1 MQVQESVTFM
11 EPPKLSQEQ
20 ISKDTEEG
28 EHVLGSSMPQV
39 DIIPSDLAVKV
50 DKEEVMDENKEAD
63 EVAGRQNMERGLEL
77 NESEAELVDQ
87 NITDETEKRLVEKPS
102 LESPSEATSKTL
114 DEMIQEKPEAEVA
127 PHQEGQESVSLP
139 ESSEVEEKAKEERS
153 LDLTPL
159 KEESCLPTAQDEEET
174 KEQIHKHEEVES
186 DEVTQV
192 SSASPEG
199 ETDVEAKQNEETKAN
214 EEEEQV
220 ADKILRIDESNEVNE
235 EKSAETSVNETEEEH
250 SATVLEE
257 GISKNSEIIVHET
270 ASEEI
275 KNSHEVT
282 GDREKEEDIITLK
295 TEEVFF
301 FFFWS

>member
-1 MQVQESVTFM
+1 MQVQESVTLM

-39 DIIPSDLAVKV
+39 DIIPSDLALKV
-50 DKEEVMDENKEAD
+50 DKEEFMDEKKEAD
-63 EVAGRQNMERGLEL
+63 EVAGGQNMERGLAL
-77 NESEAELVDQ
+77 NELEAELVDQ

-127 PHQEGQESVSLP
+127 PHQEGQESVSVP
-139 ESSEVEEKAKEERS
+139 ESSEVEEKAQEERS

-159 KEESCLPTAQDEEET
+159 KEESCLPTAQDEEGI

-199 ETDVEAKQNEETKAN
+199 ETVVEAKQNEETKPN

-220 ADKILRIDESNEVNE
+220 ADKIQSIIETVETVDTEPVKSNEDDI
-235 EKSAETSVNETEEEH
+235 AESLISV
-250 SATVLEE
+250 SF
-257 GISKNSEIIVHET
+257 SFF
-270 ASEEI
+270 
-275 KNSHEVT
+275 
-282 GDREKEEDIITLK
+282 TL
-295 TEEVFF
+295 FPAF
-301 FFFWS
+301 